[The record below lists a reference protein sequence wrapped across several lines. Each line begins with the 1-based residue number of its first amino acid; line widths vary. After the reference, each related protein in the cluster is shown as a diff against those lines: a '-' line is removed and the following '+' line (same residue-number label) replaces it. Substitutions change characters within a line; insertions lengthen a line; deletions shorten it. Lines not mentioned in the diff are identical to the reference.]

1 MKKITKI
8 LFVIAIMFIASLTF
22 SVSAQEITVES
33 EEIWGETAVPTVVEN
48 KNVSFSPPFESDIVL
63 FGDSVPSNTWSWS
76 NGDCIISGRTANTK
90 LYSNYLF
97 TNATTLNFGFTK
109 AEQSFTLELWSKDTG
124 LFWTDQKVATI
135 NIERITAQQE
145 GNLIR
150 IYYASGLNSS
160 TKYYFKILPEAT
172 FSGYVRRV

>member
-8 LFVIAIMFIASLTF
+8 LFVVAIMFIASLTF

-145 GNLIR
+145 GNLTR